1 MSEIELHIIT
11 PLGQVLDA
19 KVESV
24 TVPTT
29 SGVVTILP
37 HHIPLVSVLKAG
49 ELVVTEGGEKVAYAV
64 WNGVLEVASN
74 DNATVVTV
82 LVNRSEKAAEI
93 NVEQAQAAY
102 KRAKDIQDGIH
113 ESDVDFARFESLMEK
128 ELNRVHIG
136 KKYR

>member
-11 PLGQVLDA
+11 PLGQVLEA

-24 TVPTT
+24 SVPTT
-29 SGVVTILP
+29 SGIITILP
-37 HHIPLVSVLKAG
+37 NHIPLVSVLKAG
-49 ELVVTEGGEKVAYAV
+49 ELVTFKDGAKVSYAV
-64 WNGVLEVASN
+64 WNGVVEVASTGQ
-74 DNATVVTV
+74 DTVVTV

-93 NVEQAQAAY
+93 NIEQAEAAY

-113 ESDVDFARFESLMEK
+113 ESDIDFARFESLMEK

-136 KKYR
+136 RKYK

>member
-11 PLGQVLDA
+11 PLGQVLEA

-24 TVPTT
+24 SVPTT
-29 SGVVTILP
+29 SGILTILP
-37 HHIPLVSVLKAG
+37 NHIPLVSVLKAG
-49 ELVVTEGGEKVAYAV
+49 ELVTFKDGAKVSYAV
-64 WNGVLEVASN
+64 WNGVVEVASTGQ
-74 DNATVVTV
+74 DTVVTV

-93 NVEQAQAAY
+93 NIEQAEAAY

-113 ESDVDFARFESLMEK
+113 ESDIDFARFESLMEK

-136 KKYR
+136 RKYK